1 MPPTGGR
8 VYGREVKGLVDV
20 LSQNEIDALLA
31 ALSSGEMDAEE
42 LKKEDTQRK
51 IRSYDFKR
59 AVRFSKDH
67 IRSLTRIHENFAR
80 NLTTYFSAQLRTFV
94 QISVVQ
100 VEQLPYDEFIR
111 SIPKMTVLNIFEAE
125 PLEGRMVLEVHPNVA
140 YAMVDRM
147 LGGSGTAPLKPGA
160 LTEIETIIMERIF
173 SRALENLQE
182 AWKTVFDLSP
192 RMEALE
198 TNPQFMQIVSPNETI
213 ALISLSTK
221 IGDTTGMINLCIP
234 HVVIEPIMSKLS
246 VHHWFVSQKKARVPE
261 ELEALRQR
269 VTRAQLPL
277 IAELGQSQ
285 LTIREFLSLAQ
296 GDVITLN
303 KATKE
308 GLAIRVGEN
317 LKFIGSPGMIKDR
330 IAVQIDEIVT
340 EGVEEFDE

>member
-1 MPPTGGR
+1 M
-8 VYGREVKGLVDV
+8 VDV

-42 LKKEDTQRK
+42 LKKEETQKK
-51 IRSYDFKR
+51 IRAYDFKR

-80 NLTTYFSAQLRTFV
+80 YLTTYFSAQLRTFV

-111 SIPKMTVLNIFEAE
+111 SIPKMTILNIFEAE

-140 YAMVDRM
+140 YAMLDRL
-147 LGGSGTAPLKPGA
+147 LGGLGTAPSKFGA

-173 SRALENLQE
+173 SRAFESLQE
-182 AWKTVFDLSP
+182 AWKTIIDISP
-192 RMEALE
+192 RMEGLE

-234 HVVIEPIMSKLS
+234 HVVIEPIMPKLS
-246 VHHWFVSQKKARVPE
+246 VHHWFVSQKKSRVPE
-261 ELEALRQR
+261 EVEALRNR
-269 VTRAQLPL
+269 VHKAQLPI
-277 IAELGQSQ
+277 IAELGESQ
-285 LTIREFLSLAQ
+285 LTIREFLGLSV
-296 GDVITLN
+296 GDVISLN
-303 KATKE
+303 KPVQD
-308 GLAIRVGEN
+308 GLHIRIGDR
-317 LKFIGSPGMIKDR
+317 LKYIGSPGTLKDR
-330 IAVQIDEIVT
+330 VAVQIDEIVT
-340 EGVEEFDE
+340 EGVEELDE

>member
-1 MPPTGGR
+1 M
-8 VYGREVKGLVDV
+8 VDV
-20 LSQNEIDALLA
+20 LSQGEIDALLA

-42 LKKEDTQRK
+42 LKKEDTQK
-51 IRSYDFKR
+51 KVRSYDFKR

-80 NLTTYFSAQLRTFV
+80 FLTTYFSAQLRTFV

-111 SIPKMTVLNIFEAE
+111 SIPKMTILNIFEAE

-140 YAMVDRM
+140 FAMLDRL
-147 LGGSGTAPLKPGA
+147 LGGVGSSPAKISS

-173 SRALENLQE
+173 SRAFDSLQE
-182 AWKTVFDLSP
+182 AWKTVLDITP

-234 HVVIEPIMSKLS
+234 HVVLEPIMSRLS
-246 VHHWFVSQKKARVPE
+246 THQWFISEKKSRAPEEFDALRARVSK
-261 ELEALRQR
+261 
-269 VTRAQLPL
+269 AQLP
-277 IAELGQSQ
+277 IVAELGESQ
-285 LTIREFLSLAQ
+285 ISIAEFLGLTV
-296 GDVITLN
+296 GDVISLN
-303 KATKE
+303 KPVGE
-308 GLAIRVGEN
+308 GLSIRVGEK
-317 LKFIGSPGMIKDR
+317 LKYIGSPGVVKDR
-330 IAVQIDEIVT
+330 AAIQIDEIVS
-340 EGVEEFDE
+340 EGVEEIDE

>member
-1 MPPTGGR
+1 M
-8 VYGREVKGLVDV
+8 VDV

-80 NLTTYFSAQLRTFV
+80 YLTTYFSAQLRTFV
-94 QISVVQ
+94 QINVVQ

-111 SIPKMTVLNIFEAE
+111 SIPKMTILNIFEAE

-140 YAMVDRM
+140 YAMLDRL
-147 LGGSGTAPLKPGA
+147 LGGTGTAPSKINS

-173 SRALENLQE
+173 SRAFESLQE
-182 AWKTVFDLSP
+182 AWKTVIDISP

-221 IGDTTGMINLCIP
+221 IGDTSGMINLCIP
-234 HVVIEPIMSKLS
+234 HVVIEPIMPKLS
-246 VHHWFVSQKKARVPE
+246 VHHWFVSQKKSRAPEEVDALQARVSK
-261 ELEALRQR
+261 AK
-269 VTRAQLPL
+269 LP
-277 IAELGQSQ
+277 IVAELGESR
-285 LTIREFLSLAQ
+285 LTIREFLGLTA
-296 GDVITLN
+296 GDVISLN
-303 KATKE
+303 KPVND
-308 GLAIRVGEN
+308 GLSIRVGER
-317 LKFIGSPGMIKDR
+317 LKYTGSPGTIKDR
-330 IAVQIDEIVT
+330 VAVQIDEIVS
-340 EGVEEFDE
+340 EGVEELDE

>member
-1 MPPTGGR
+1 M
-8 VYGREVKGLVDV
+8 VDV

-42 LKKEDTQRK
+42 LKKEETQKR

-80 NLTTYFSAQLRTFV
+80 YLTTYFSAQLRTFV

-125 PLEGRMVLEVHPNVA
+125 PLVGRMVLEVHPNIA
-140 YAMVDRM
+140 YAMLDRL
-147 LGGSGTAPLKPGA
+147 LGGTGNAPTKINA
-160 LTEIETIIMERIF
+160 LTEIETIIIERIF
-173 SRALENLQE
+173 SRAFESLQE
-182 AWKTVFDLSP
+182 AWKTVLDISP
-192 RMEALE
+192 RLEALE

-234 HVVIEPIMSKLS
+234 HVVLEPIMSKLS
-246 VHHWFVSQKKARVPE
+246 AHQWFISEKKTRVPE
-261 ELEALRQR
+261 EVDALKQR
-269 VTRAQLPL
+269 VSKAKLPI
-277 IAELGQSQ
+277 IAELGESK
-285 LTIREFLSLAQ
+285 LTVSEFLGLSV
-296 GDVITLN
+296 GDVISLN
-303 KATKE
+303 KPVHD
-308 GLAIRVGEN
+308 GLAIKVGDK
-317 LKFIGSPGMIKDR
+317 LKYIGSPGTMKDR
-330 IAVQIDEIVT
+330 VAVQIDEIIS
-340 EGVEEFDE
+340 EGAEELDE